1 MIIEI
6 EYCVKWN
13 YKPEFDRVSKTIKSI
28 SPETNIIGNKNSPRS
43 GAFEVKLDDKTIY
56 SKFSTNTF
64 PNIEDINSWFIW

>member
-1 MIIEI
+1 
-6 EYCVKWN
+6 
-13 YKPEFDRVSKTIKSI
+13 VSKIIKTI

-64 PNIEDINSWFIW
+64 PNEEDINSWFI